1 MKSVVVVVVV
11 VVIEKSEGVNSSG
24 RLNDQ
29 LEARRSSRLHLIS
42 GVRHFRLWGACCA
55 RALPAGINVAA
66 FDFL

>member
-1 MKSVVVVVVV
+1 MRTQVKSVVVVVM
-11 VVIEKSEGVNSSG
+11 EKSEGVNSSG